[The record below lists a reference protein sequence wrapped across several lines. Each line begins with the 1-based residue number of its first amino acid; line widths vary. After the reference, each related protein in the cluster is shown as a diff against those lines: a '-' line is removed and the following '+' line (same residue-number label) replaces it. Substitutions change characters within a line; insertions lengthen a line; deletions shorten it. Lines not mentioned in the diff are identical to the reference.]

1 MGQTERNGQR
11 VDPVAALTAGMR
23 RVVRMDVGDVTQ
35 ALSQL
40 TNPNAGFLD
49 MLGRTREE
57 RVEKMA
63 GMLRDC
69 SQADMEEMTTIFA
82 LAMAKVAEDQA
93 KEADEQP
100 PARPRVERE
109 RPRCRRGQSSAEWR
123 ADRRR
128 AS

>member
-11 VDPVAALTAGMR
+11 VDPVAALTGGMR
-23 RVVRMDVGDVTQ
+23 RIASMELSDVTL
-35 ALSQL
+35 ALSQF

-63 GMLRDC
+63 ALLRNA
-69 SQADMEEMTTIFA
+69 SEADMEEMTTTFA
-82 LAMAKVAEDQA
+82 LAMAKVAEDKA
-93 KEADEQP
+93 RDGDEHP
-100 PARPRVERE
+100 PAARPRTE
-109 RPRCRRGQSSAEWR
+109 RPRRRRGQSSAEWR
-123 ADRRR
+123 AERRR